1 MNILR
6 SRNHHVARY
15 HSLLV
20 NIARIAGACIG
31 NSGLKKERCARE
43 TRVSVHSRVSPSRPP
58 VLSCAQ
64 ILSRACYTGYVQY
77 GLFNRDDV
85 VDNNRQQSIS
95 IELLADPPWIFAALL
110 ETRCLKKLG
119 RSMLRGKKLVLS
131 FPAPYTSVLFC
142 VLFPVSRGFSRLRQR
157 KNLLTGYI
165 HTS

>member
-1 MNILR
+1 MNISG

-15 HSLLV
+15 YSLMV
-20 NIARIAGACIG
+20 NIARIAGAW
-31 NSGLKKERCARE
+31 KEWAKRRTVCARE
-43 TRVSVHSRVSPSRPP
+43 TRVSFHTF
-58 VLSCAQ
+58 Q
-64 ILSRACYTGYVQY
+64 ILSSACYAGYVQY
-77 GLFNRDDV
+77 GLLNRDDV

-142 VLFPVSRGFSRLRQR
+142 VLFSRGFSRLPQR
-157 KNLLTGYI
+157 KNLLAG
-165 HTS
+165 

>member
-43 TRVSVHSRVSPSRPP
+43 RHACLPLARPFFLRP
-58 VLSCAQ
+58 NTFARLLHWLCSIRTIQQRRRC
-64 ILSRACYTGYVQY
+64 
-77 GLFNRDDV
+77 
-85 VDNNRQQSIS
+85 RQQSSAID
-95 IELLADPPWIFAALL
+95 INRAPGWPAMNFWRTFRD
-110 ETRCLKKLG
+110 TVLKEIGKIYA
-119 RSMLRGKKLVLS
+119 MRGKKLVLS

-142 VLFPVSRGFSRLRQR
+142 VLFPVSRGFSRLPQR